1 MFEIFITS
9 LRQLSTTVLFVIK
22 KKKKKKK
29 LKKEIMNINHED
41 GRKGLMAKNQI

>member
-9 LRQLSTTVLFVIK
+9 LRQLSTTVLFVI

>member
-22 KKKKKKK
+22 KKKKK
-29 LKKEIMNINHED
+29 LRKEIMNINHED

>member
-9 LRQLSTTVLFVIK
+9 LRQLSTTVLFVI
-22 KKKKKKK
+22 KKKKK